1 MEKLEWNY
9 VGVIYENNEYGLG
22 NYESFK
28 KQARAKHICT
38 AYASALSV
46 ENGLVKSQEVQ
57 NIIESVI
64 LHTES
69 PITGVI
75 VFATT
80 KTVEVFLNIA
90 NKLKYQ
96 YSFRLG
102 MIFSEGSSSM
112 ATDTLDQFPVAK
124 GAFFT
129 TPPGISFDNFRAHWL
144 NILTNKT
151 AFNEEV
157 SSNPWLDDVVAKFIS
172 CDIQSLSCTMPSSST
187 VTSIVGDNV
196 FESYAIVSTILQAKV
211 LRDLHRELCG
221 GSSGFCTSFNNTI
234 WENTPKLIEL
244 GRKTM
249 VNLNEDIPDALRQPL
264 QFSFNGTPD
273 AIIAGN
279 LPEYEVHQFRYCI
292 LQSQERCSETVSVL
306 SKGATY
312 YGFVFGH

>member
-1 MEKLEWNY
+1 MKLEWNY
-9 VGVIYENNEYGLG
+9 VGVIYENNEYGIG

-28 KQARAKHICT
+28 KQAKAKHVCIGF
-38 AYASALSV
+38 ASALSM

-57 NIIESVI
+57 KIIESVI

-90 NKLKYQ
+90 NKLKEK

-102 MIFSEGSSSM
+102 MVFSEGSSSM
-112 ATDTLDQFPVAK
+112 ATDTLDKFPVAK

-151 AFNEEV
+151 AFNEEM
-157 SSNPWLDDVVAKFIS
+157 SSNPWLGGVIGKFSS
-172 CDIQSLSCTMPSSST
+172 CDIQSHCPMPSPSA
-187 VTSIVGDNV
+187 VTAVVGDNV
-196 FESYAIVSTILQAKV
+196 FESYAIVSAILQAKV
-211 LRDLHRELCG
+211 LRDLHRESCG
-221 GSSGFCTSFNNTI
+221 RESGFCTSFNNTI
-234 WENTPKLIEL
+234 WENTPKLIEM
-244 GRKTM
+244 GRKTTL
-249 VNLNEDIPDALRQPL
+249 NLNEDIPDALRQPL

-273 AIIAGN
+273 TSIVGD
-279 LPEYEVHQFRYCI
+279 LPEYEVLQYRYCI
-292 LQSQERCSETVSVL
+292 LQSQKMCLEIVSIHQKVM
-306 SKGATY
+306 
-312 YGFVFGH
+312 